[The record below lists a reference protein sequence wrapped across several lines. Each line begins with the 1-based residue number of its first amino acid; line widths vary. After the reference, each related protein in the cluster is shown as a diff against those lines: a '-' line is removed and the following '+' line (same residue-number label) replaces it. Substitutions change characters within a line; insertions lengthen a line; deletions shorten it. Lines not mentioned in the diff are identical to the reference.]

1 MSDAPTSDAPLHE
14 DASGGPA
21 QGGAEPANTQSCIIC
36 DSTLDYLD
44 SAAALTCTVCGSE
57 GRGHVV
63 CPRGHYVC
71 EGCHGASFMERLPGL
86 LDAATS
92 SSPFAIA
99 EDLIAETDLPMLGCE
114 HAHVAAGAL
123 MRALEN
129 AGVAGVTA
137 AHRAEVLER
146 TARQAVSAY
155 CGLSGVCGVVPA
167 LGACYSVLVGGQCGK
182 GPQTKAAMTL
192 VSRLA
197 AATAAEAHPGCCK
210 AYVRVG
216 LREATAFLQEELD
229 ITFDA
234 AAPVICADTERHP
247 HGCRGAE
254 CAWHPDHEETHMNE
268 PDTAVPTAG
277 AASTLG
283 GTGGTGPAA
292 KARYDEFFEL
302 AYADGVLDRKT
313 KILVALGASLASGC
327 AP

>member
-1 MSDAPTSDAPLHE
+1 
-14 DASGGPA
+14 
-21 QGGAEPANTQSCIIC
+21 
-36 DSTLDYLD
+36 
-44 SAAALTCTVCGSE
+44 
-57 GRGHVV
+57 
-63 CPRGHYVC
+63 
-71 EGCHGASFMERLPGL
+71 MERLPGL
-86 LDAATS
+86 LDAS
-92 SSPFAIA
+92 RSPSPFAIA
-99 EDLIAETDLPMLGCE
+99 EDLIAQSDLPMLGCE

-167 LGACYSVLVGGQCGK
+167 LGACYSVLVGGRCGK
-182 GPQTKAAMTL
+182 GPETRAAMTL

-216 LREATAFLQEELD
+216 LREATAFLEEELG
-229 ITFDA
+229 IALEA
-234 AAPVICADTERHP
+234 AAPVSCADTERHP
-247 HGCRGAE
+247 HGCRGAG
-254 CAWHPDHEETHMNE
+254 CAWHPDHEETDMT
-268 PDTAVPTAG
+268 DQGSATFAVG
-277 AASTLG
+277 AESAPGATS
-283 GTGGTGPAA
+283 GTGPAA

-302 AYADGVLDRKT
+302 AYAEGVLDQKT